1 MAPEGV
7 TIFVVAWALAV
18 VELTV
23 LAQTADLGPY
33 TVWANYG
40 ILGLIAFGF
49 FAGRIVSS
57 KHYDEMRHD
66 RDKAR
71 EELALVRQ
79 KLDDQILPALTR
91 STDVLVRMAEKDR
104 N

>member
-1 MAPEGV
+1 MTA
-7 TIFVVAWALAV
+7 FFVAWGIALVNAV
-18 VELTV
+18 VI
-23 LAQTADLGPY
+23 AQTADLGPY
-33 TVWANYG
+33 AQMANYG
-40 ILGLIAFGF
+40 ILGLIAIGF
-49 FAGRIVSS
+49 FTGRIVAA
-57 KHYDEMRHD
+57 KHYEEMRTD

-104 N
+104 T

>member
-1 MAPEGV
+1 MMIFVAAWAVAVANV
-7 TIFVVAWALAV
+7 TII
-18 VELTV
+18 
-23 LAQTADLGPY
+23 AQTSNDLGPY

-57 KHYDEMRHD
+57 KHYDEMRTD
-66 RDKAR
+66 RDRAR
-71 EELALVRQ
+71 EELAAVRQ
-79 KLDDQILPALTR
+79 RLDEQILPALTR

-104 N
+104 E

>member
-1 MAPEGV
+1 MTV
-7 TIFVVAWALAV
+7 FVAAFCIAV
-18 VELTV
+18 VNNFI
-23 LAQTADLGPY
+23 LAQTTDVAPFMQF
-33 TVWANYG
+33 ANYG

-49 FAGRIVSS
+49 FAGKIVSS

-104 N
+104 T

>member
-1 MAPEGV
+1 M
-7 TIFVVAWALAV
+7 TTFVIALGLTAV
-18 VELTV
+18 NQAVV
-23 LAQTADLGPY
+23 LAQSPDTPTYAQF
-33 TVWANYG
+33 ANYG
-40 ILGLIAFGF
+40 ILGIIAFGF

-104 N
+104 S

>member
-1 MAPEGV
+1 MTCFVAALLLASMNGV
-7 TIFVVAWALAV
+7 M
-18 VELTV
+18 
-23 LAQTADLGPY
+23 LAQTADVAPY
-33 TVWANYG
+33 MQFANYG

-49 FAGRIVSS
+49 FMGKIVSS
-57 KHYDEMRHD
+57 RHYDEMRTD

-104 N
+104 GS

>member
-1 MAPEGV
+1 MTCFIAAW
-7 TIFVVAWALAV
+7 VVAV
-18 VELTV
+18 VEVTV

-57 KHYDEMRHD
+57 KHYDEMRDD
-66 RDKAR
+66 RDRAR
-71 EELALVRQ
+71 EELAAVRQ
-79 KLDDQILPALTR
+79 RLDEQILPALTR

-104 N
+104 Q

>member
-1 MAPEGV
+1 M
-7 TIFVVAWALAV
+7 TFFVAALILTAFNSAAVAQIS
-18 VELTV
+18 E
-23 LAQTADLGPY
+23 LGP
-33 TVWANYG
+33 WAQFANYG
-40 ILGLIAFGF
+40 ILGLIALGF
-49 FAGRIVSS
+49 FAGKIVSA
-57 KHYDEMRHD
+57 KHYEEMRGD

-104 N
+104 S

>member
-1 MAPEGV
+1 M
-7 TIFVVAWALAV
+7 TIFVAAWAIAV

-23 LAQTADLGPY
+23 LAQTANDLGPY

-40 ILGLIAFGF
+40 ILGLIALGF

-57 KHYDEMRHD
+57 KHYDEMRND
-66 RDKAR
+66 RDRAR
-71 EELALVRQ
+71 DELAQVRQ
-79 KLDDQILPALTR
+79 RLDEQILPALTR

-104 N
+104 A

>member
-1 MAPEGV
+1 MLVFIAALG
-7 TIFVVAWALAV
+7 LAV
-18 VELTV
+18 SRAVF
-23 LAQTADLGPY
+23 LAQTEDLGIY
-33 TVWANYG
+33 AQFANYG
-40 ILGLIAFGF
+40 ILGLISLGF

-57 KHYDEMRHD
+57 KHYDEMRED

-91 STDVLVRMAEKDR
+91 STDVLVRLAEKDR
-104 N
+104 S

>member
-1 MAPEGV
+1 M
-7 TIFVVAWALAV
+7 TLFVLALA
-18 VELTV
+18 LTAANNAVV
-23 LAQTADLGPY
+23 LAQSVDPPTYAQF
-33 TVWANYG
+33 ANYG

-49 FAGRIVSS
+49 FAGKIVSS
-57 KHYDEMRHD
+57 KHYEEMRTD

-104 N
+104 A

>member
-1 MAPEGV
+1 M
-7 TIFVVAWALAV
+7 TIFVAAWAIAV

-49 FAGRIVSS
+49 FAGRIVSA
-57 KHYDEMRHD
+57 KHYDEMRSD
-66 RDKAR
+66 RDQAR
-71 EELALVRQ
+71 DELAAVRQ
-79 KLDDQILPALTR
+79 RLDEQILPALTR

-104 N
+104 Q

>member
-1 MAPEGV
+1 M
-7 TIFVVAWALAV
+7 TLFVIALGMSAINQ
-18 VELTV
+18 TV
-23 LAQTADLGPY
+23 ILAQATDAPTY
-33 TVWANYG
+33 AQFANYG
-40 ILGLIAFGF
+40 ILGIIALGF
-49 FAGRIVSS
+49 FAGKIVSS
-57 KHYDEMRHD
+57 KHYDEMRTD

-104 N
+104 A